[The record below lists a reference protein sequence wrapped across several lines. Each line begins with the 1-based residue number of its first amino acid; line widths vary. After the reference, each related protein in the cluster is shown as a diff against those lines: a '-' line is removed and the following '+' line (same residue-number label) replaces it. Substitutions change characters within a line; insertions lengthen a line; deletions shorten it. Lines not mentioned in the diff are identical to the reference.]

1 MNMNQ
6 VIYCSKTRKGNTR
19 RLAAAVAGAIGE
31 RPQDIS
37 EAGEVRGVDTL
48 FIGASV
54 YAGKINPKLR
64 EFLEGIGAGEVK
76 QAVVFGS
83 AAGEKSARDEIA
95 EILAPNGIT
104 VSEKYFLCKGSFLL
118 SNKGRP
124 NADDLAKAEAFA
136 SEIIG

>member
-1 MNMNQ
+1 MNQ

-19 RLAAAVAGAIGE
+19 RLAAAVAGAIGAM
-31 RPQDIS
+31 PQDIS
-37 EAGEVRGVDTL
+37 EAGEVHGVDTL
-48 FIGASV
+48 FIGSSI
-54 YAGKINPKLR
+54 YAGRINSKLR
-64 EFLEGIGAGEVK
+64 EYLAGIGAGEVK

-95 EILAPNGIT
+95 EILAANGID

-124 NADDLAKAEAFA
+124 NADDLANAEAFA
-136 SEIIG
+136 QEMA